1 MKTNKDEQVRQ
12 TIIEA
17 AKVVFQKWGLYKST
31 MEDIAKET
39 GKAKSTLYYY
49 FKNKEEIFEQVVRQ
63 ELDEIIFNSLNSI
76 QDLTSTR
83 EKLKKFITAMLN
95 EVKNTISIYSLV
107 KGEIGGN
114 SKFIDSI
121 HQQIYERVKK
131 IIKEI
136 LDSGLSKKEFN
147 FINESQADKAS
158 YVIYGILRGLMQF
171 LFLDNDDPESIE
183 IASRLIS
190 EGL

>member
-12 TIIEA
+12 NIIEA

-76 QDLTSTR
+76 RDLTSAR

-107 KGEIGGN
+107 KG
-114 SKFIDSI
+114 
-121 HQQIYERVKK
+121 
-131 IIKEI
+131 
-136 LDSGLSKKEFN
+136 
-147 FINESQADKAS
+147 
-158 YVIYGILRGLMQF
+158 
-171 LFLDNDDPESIE
+171 
-183 IASRLIS
+183 
-190 EGL
+190 